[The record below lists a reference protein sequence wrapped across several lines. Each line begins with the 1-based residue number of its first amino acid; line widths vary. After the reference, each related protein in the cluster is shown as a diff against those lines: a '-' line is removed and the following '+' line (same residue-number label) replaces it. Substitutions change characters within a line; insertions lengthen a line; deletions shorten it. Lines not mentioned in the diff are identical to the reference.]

1 MRLNAITWCITAIW
15 AAQEHLSERL
25 GAAREDQAGSNT
37 LETVVIAA
45 GLLGMALGLVV
56 VIKSAVTHYSSSI
69 N

>member
-1 MRLNAITWCITAIW
+1 MTVRAITWCITAIW
-15 AAQEHLSERL
+15 AAQDRVWTRVRD
-25 GAAREDQAGSNT
+25 GDDVGSNT

-45 GLLGMALGLVV
+45 GLLGLALGLVV

>member
-1 MRLNAITWCITAIW
+1 MTVRAITWCITAIW
-15 AAQEHLSERL
+15 AAQDRLSTRTAGRDEV
-25 GAAREDQAGSNT
+25 GSNT

-45 GLLGMALGLVV
+45 GLLGLALGLVV